1 MTARRVDAGVE
12 GPGLEAPGPRRVIP
26 RATYRLQLHAGFPF
40 AAAAQVAP
48 YLARLGVSHVY
59 SSPYLQAT
67 PGSTHGYDV
76 VDPRAVNRDLG
87 GEAAHAAFSE
97 ALGRAG
103 LGQVLDVVPNHMAI
117 GGPENPWWWDVLE
130 NGPAS
135 RYAGHFDVDWT
146 HPEPHLR
153 NRVLLPVL
161 DDHYGRVLERGDL
174 RLVWDGQQFTIRFGD
189 RRFPVAPPSLDDLLR
204 LAAVRAGSDE
214 LAFLADAFAGLPPSS
229 AVDRAS
235 VERRHRDK
243 EVLGRRLAELVADP
257 VILEAIDAAVA
268 ATNADVDALDRLL
281 ERQNYRL
288 AWWTAASRDLG
299 YRRFFDVSTLAGVR
313 AEDERVFQ
321 DTHARVLDWLARG
334 VLDGVRIDH
343 PDGLLDPEGYLRRL
357 RWASP
362 RAWVVVEKILEPG
375 ESLRRSWPVAGTTGY
390 DFLRLAGGLFLDP
403 DGIAPLRAL
412 QAEVTGEARP
422 FAEIVRASKA
432 HVLRE
437 VLGSELARLTALLL
451 DVAERHRRHRDHTRH
466 VLHEAI
472 AAILVAFPVYRTY
485 VRVDEDG
492 EGRPTAHIT
501 PEDEAVIA
509 TAVGAAIETHPELP
523 PDLLWFIADLLRLR
537 ITGEPELEF
546 ALRFQQLTGP
556 VMAKGVEDTAFY
568 RDLSVLAANEVG
580 GDPANPAVP
589 PEAFHAEQAAI
600 QERWPSTM
608 LAASTHDTKRGEDV
622 RARLA
627 VLTEIPERWRAVVG
641 ELREHAAAGRSE
653 AGPDG
658 HAEYLALQAIVGAW
672 PIEVERLI
680 AFLEKA
686 LREAQLRTSWARP
699 DEGYEAAVGR
709 WAVAALADEQFRAAV
724 DAFVA
729 GILRPARLN
738 SLAQTLLRLT
748 APGVPD
754 LYQGSELWTLT
765 LVDPDNRRPVDFGLR
780 ERLLAEIEA
789 GPPGLAHLVPA
800 LDDPADPGRP
810 KLALIRAAL
819 GVRRRC
825 PDAFGED
832 ARYRPLVAGG
842 PHGAN
847 VVAFARGEEVVTV
860 VPRLTTRL
868 GEGWPGTTLEL
879 PPGRWHD
886 ELSGRVHDPGGP
898 LPVADL
904 LGAVPVALLTRAR

>member
-1 MTARRVDAGVE
+1 MTIHGGGAGADAA
-12 GPGLEAPGPRRVIP
+12 GPWRVIP
-26 RATYRLQLHAGFPF
+26 RATYRLQLNPAFPF

-59 SSPYLQAT
+59 SSPYLQAA

-76 VDPRAVNRDLG
+76 VDPRAVNRELG
-87 GEAAHAAFSE
+87 GEAGHAALCA
-97 ALGRAG
+97 ALGQAG

-146 HPEPHLR
+146 HPEAHLR

-174 RLVWDGQQFTIRFGD
+174 RLTWDRHQFTIRFGD
-189 RRFPVAPPSLDDLLR
+189 RRFPVAPPSLDELLR
-204 LAAVRAGSDE
+204 IAAARAGSDE
-214 LAFLADAFAGLPPSS
+214 LAFLADAFAALPPSS
-229 AVDRAS
+229 AVDRES
-235 VERRHRDK
+235 IERRHRDK
-243 EVLGRRLAELVADP
+243 EVLGRRLAELAGNP

-268 ATNADVDALDRLL
+268 ATNADVEALDRLL

-321 DTHARVLDWLARG
+321 DTHGLVLDWLARG

-390 DFLRLAGGLFLDP
+390 DFLRLSGGLCIDP
-403 DGIAPLRAL
+403 NGIEPLRAL
-412 QAEVTGEARP
+412 QAEITGEDRP
-422 FAEIVRASKA
+422 FTEIARASKA
-432 HVLRE
+432 QVVRE
-437 VLGSELARLTALLL
+437 VLGSELGRLTALLL

-472 AAILVAFPVYRTY
+472 AALLVAFPVYRTY

-492 EGRPTAHIT
+492 EGRPAPHIT

-509 TAVGAAIETHPELP
+509 SAASAAIEAHPELP
-523 PDLLWFIADLLRLR
+523 ADLLWFIADLLRLR
-537 ITGEPELEF
+537 ITGEAELEF

-580 GDPANPAVP
+580 GDPANPAVA
-589 PEAFHAEQAAI
+589 PEAFHAEQVAT

-608 LAASTHDTKRGEDV
+608 LAGSTHDTKRGEDV

-627 VLTEIPERWRAVVG
+627 VLTEIPDRWRTVVA
-641 ELREHAAAGRSE
+641 ELRDLAAPGRSE

-658 HAEYLALQAIVGAW
+658 HAEYLALQTIVGAW
-672 PIEVERLI
+672 PIDADRLT
-680 AFLEKA
+680 AFLVKA
-686 LREAQLRTSWARP
+686 LREARLRTSWGRP
-699 DEGYEAAVGR
+699 DGAYETAVTR
-709 WAVAALADEQFRAAV
+709 WAAAALAGEAFRTRV
-724 DAFVA
+724 EAFV
-729 GILRPARLN
+729 GEILRPGRVN
-738 SLAQTLLRLT
+738 GLAQTLLRLT

-765 LVDPDNRRPVDFGLR
+765 LVDPDNRRPVDFTVR
-780 ERLLAEIEA
+780 QRLLAEVEA
-789 GPPGLAHLVPA
+789 GPPGIAHLVPA

-819 GVRRRC
+819 AVRREC
-825 PDAFGED
+825 PDAFGEG
-832 ARYRPLVAGG
+832 ARYRPLVAEGR
-842 PHGAN
+842 HAVH
-847 VVAFARGEEVVTV
+847 VVAFARSDEVVTI

-868 GEGWPGTTLEL
+868 GDGWGDTTLEL
-879 PPGRWHD
+879 PPGRWRD
-886 ELSGRVHDPGGP
+886 ELSGRVHDASGP

-904 LGAVPVALLTRAR
+904 LEAAPVALLTRAT

>member
-1 MTARRVDAGVE
+1 MTARGAAAADVE
-12 GPGLEAPGPRRVIP
+12 AAGPRRVIP

-59 SSPYLQAT
+59 SSPYLQAA

-76 VDPRAVNRDLG
+76 VDPRAVNRELG
-87 GEAAHAAFSE
+87 GEAAHAALSE
-97 ALGRAG
+97 ALGQAG

-146 HPEPHLR
+146 HPEAHLR

-174 RLVWDGQQFTIRFGD
+174 RLEWDRRRFTIRFGD

-204 LAAVRAGSDE
+204 LAAKRAGSDE
-214 LAFLADAFAGLPPSS
+214 LAFLADAYAALPPSS
-229 AVDRAS
+229 AVDLES
-235 VERRHRDK
+235 IERRHRDK
-243 EVLGRRLAELVADP
+243 EVLGRRLTELAGNP
-257 VILEAIDAAVA
+257 VILDAIDAAVA

-321 DTHARVLDWLARG
+321 DTHGLVLDWLAGG

-390 DFLRLAGGLFLDP
+390 DFVRLAGGLWIDP
-403 DGIAPLRAL
+403 DGVAPLRAIH
-412 QAEVTGEARP
+412 AEVTGEDRP
-422 FAEIVRASKA
+422 FVEIARTSKA
-432 HVLRE
+432 QVLRE
-437 VLGSELARLTALLL
+437 VLGSELGRLTALLL

-492 EGRPTAHIT
+492 EGRPTPHIV

-509 TAVGAAIETHPELP
+509 TAVTAAIEAHPELP

-546 ALRFQQLTGP
+546 TLRFQQLTGP

-580 GDPANPAVP
+580 GDPANPAVA
-589 PEAFHAEQAAI
+589 PEAFHAELAAT

-608 LAASTHDTKRGEDV
+608 LAGSTHDTKRGEDV

-627 VLTEIPERWRAVVG
+627 VLTEIPDRWRTVVA
-641 ELREHAAAGRSE
+641 ELRALAAPGRSE

-658 HAEYLALQAIVGAW
+658 HAEYLALQTIVGAW
-672 PIEVERLI
+672 PIAADRLN
-680 AFLEKA
+680 AFLVKA
-686 LREAQLRTSWARP
+686 LREAKLRTSWGRA
-699 DEGYEAAVGR
+699 DEAYEAAVTS
-709 WAVAALADEQFRAAV
+709 WAAAALADEAFRARV
-724 DAFVA
+724 EAFVA
-729 GILRPARLN
+729 EILRPGRVN
-738 SLAQTLLRLT
+738 GLAQTLLRLT

-754 LYQGSELWTLT
+754 LYQGSELWSLT
-765 LVDPDNRRPVDFGLR
+765 LVDPDNRRPVDFALR
-780 ERLLAEIEA
+780 ERLLAELET
-789 GPPGLAHLVPA
+789 GPPGIAHLVPA

-819 GVRRRC
+819 GVRRGC

-832 ARYRPLVAGG
+832 ARYRPLVATGRR
-842 PHGAN
+842 ASRIL
-847 VVAFARGEEVVTV
+847 AFARSDEVVTV

-868 GEGWPGTTLEL
+868 GDGWGDTTLEL
-879 PPGRWHD
+879 PAGRWRD
-886 ELSGRVHDPGGP
+886 ELSGRVHEAGGP

-904 LGAVPVALLTRAR
+904 LEAAPVALLTRAS

>member
-1 MTARRVDAGVE
+1 LTAGRAGGDQEV
-12 GPGLEAPGPRRVIP
+12 PGPRRVIP

-48 YLARLGVSHVY
+48 YLARLGISHVY
-59 SSPYLQAT
+59 SSPYLQAA

-76 VDPRAVNRDLG
+76 VDPRTVNRELG

-97 ALGRAG
+97 ALGRAE

-146 HPEPHLR
+146 HPEAHLR
-153 NRVLLPVL
+153 YRVLLPVL

-174 RLVWDGQQFTIRFGD
+174 RLEWDRRRFTIRFGD

-204 LAAVRAGSDE
+204 LAATRAGSDE
-214 LAFLADAFAGLPPSS
+214 LAFLADAFAALPPSS
-229 AVDRAS
+229 AVDLES
-235 VERRHRDK
+235 IERRHRDK
-243 EVLGRRLAELVADP
+243 EVLRRRLTELAGDP

-268 ATNADVDALDRLL
+268 ATNADVEALDRLL

-321 DTHARVLDWLARG
+321 DTHGLVLEWLAGG

-390 DFLRLAGGLFLDP
+390 DFLRLAGGLSVDP
-403 DGIAPLRAL
+403 DGIGPLRAL
-412 QAEVTGEARP
+412 QAEITGETRP
-422 FAEIVRASKA
+422 FAQIARASKA

-437 VLGSELARLTALLL
+437 VLGSELGRLTALLL

-492 EGRPTAHIT
+492 EGRPAPHIT

-509 TAVGAAIETHPELP
+509 MAVTAAIEAHPELP

-537 ITGEPELEF
+537 VSGEPELEF
-546 ALRFQQLTGP
+546 TLRFQQLTGP

-580 GDPANPAVP
+580 GDPAEPAVT
-589 PEAFHAEQAAI
+589 PEAFHAEQAAA

-627 VLTEIPERWRAVVG
+627 VLTEIPHRWRTVVA
-641 ELREHAAAGRSE
+641 ELRDLAAAGRSK

-658 HAEYLALQAIVGAW
+658 HAEYLALQTIVGAW
-672 PIEVERLI
+672 PIDVDRLI
-680 AFLEKA
+680 AFLVKA
-686 LREAQLRTSWARP
+686 LREAKLRTSWDRP
-699 DEGYEAAVGR
+699 DEAYETAVTSWAA
-709 WAVAALADEQFRAAV
+709 AALADEAFRARV
-724 DAFVA
+724 EAFV
-729 GILRPARLN
+729 GEILRPGRVN
-738 SLAQTLLRLT
+738 GLAQTLLRLT

-765 LVDPDNRRPVDFGLR
+765 LVDPDNRRPVDFAAR

-789 GPPGLAHLVPA
+789 GPPGIAHLVPA

-810 KLALIRAAL
+810 KVALIRAAL
-819 GVRRRC
+819 AVRRRY
-825 PDAFGED
+825 PDAFGEN
-832 ARYRPLVAGG
+832 ARYRPLVAAGRRAA
-842 PHGAN
+842 H
-847 VVAFARGEEVVTV
+847 VVAFARSDEVVTI

-868 GEGWPGTTLEL
+868 GDGWGDTTLEL

-886 ELSGRVHDPGGP
+886 ELSGRVPDTSGP
-898 LPVADL
+898 LPVGDVLEA
-904 LGAVPVALLTRAR
+904 APVALLTRAS